1 MVARPAPQWFTQAN
15 ASSRSGP
22 VKGLAQLVREATD
35 GGRALIET
43 LAGIALDDGAAAR
56 DRISAAQ
63 VLLDRGFGRAVET
76 SLTINA
82 DAGSSSALA
91 TLSDDALEQ
100 LAATLGPTGR
110 TVPLPPATRATAL
123 DAIGDAPP
131 EVLECSPLRPAHA
144 PVAPSGSPESVSPPN
159 GADIPAPI
167 GAVPPPAAVRPRRRV
182 VVPSPPTRRAVTS
195 DGGTGTADGAEG
207 PGRKDGGEGGTD
219 PRRPPLAGTGPL

>member
-1 MVARPAPQWFTQAN
+1 MVARPAPQWFTQAS
-15 ASSRSGP
+15 ASARSGP

-35 GGRALIET
+35 GGRALIDT

-91 TLSDDALEQ
+91 ALSDDALEQ
-100 LAATLGPTGR
+100 LAATLGPGGR
-110 TVPLPPATRATAL
+110 TVSLPPAARAEAL

-144 PVAPSGSPESVSPPN
+144 PVASPADPSSVSPPN
-159 GADIPAPI
+159 GADIPVPV

-182 VVPSPPTRRAVTS
+182 VVPGPATRRTVSS
-195 DGGTGTADGAEG
+195 DTATDCGTTKVQAQDIVVA
-207 PGRKDGGEGGTD
+207 EGGTD

>member
-1 MVARPAPQWFTQAN
+1 MPSNPPPVWFTSNTAK
-15 ASSRSGP
+15 SGYGP
-22 VKGLAQLVREATD
+22 QKGLSQLVREATD
-35 GGRALIET
+35 GGRALIDT

-91 TLSDDALEQ
+91 SLSDDALEQ
-100 LAATLGPTGR
+100 LAATLGPGGR
-110 TVPLPPATRATAL
+110 TVSLPPATRATAL

-131 EVLECSPLRPAHA
+131 EVLECAPLRPAHA
-144 PVAPSGSPESVSPPN
+144 PVAASNPPESVSTPN
-159 GADIPAPI
+159 GSDIPAPI

-182 VVPSPPTRRAVTS
+182 VVPGPTTRRTVSS
-195 DGGTGTADGAEG
+195 DTATYCSETKVQAQDVVV
-207 PGRKDGGEGGTD
+207 GEGGST
-219 PRRPPLAGTGPL
+219 PLFSPTAGTEPL

>member
-1 MVARPAPQWFTQAN
+1 MSHPPKPVWIAN
-15 ASSRSGP
+15 ATGHRGP
-22 VKGLAQLVREATD
+22 VKGLSQLVREATD
-35 GGRALIET
+35 GGRALIDT
-43 LAGIALDDGAAAR
+43 LASIALDDGAAAR

-91 TLSDDALEQ
+91 SLSDDALEQ
-100 LAATLGPTGR
+100 LAATLGPGGR
-110 TVPLPPATRATAL
+110 TVSLPPAARATAL

-144 PVAPSGSPESVSPPN
+144 PGASESVSPPN

-167 GAVPPPAAVRPRRRV
+167 GAVPPPATVRPRRRV
-182 VVPSPPTRRAVTS
+182 VVPGPATRRTWTA
-195 DGGTGTADGAEG
+195 DGGTGTADGVEG
-207 PGRKDGGEGGTD
+207 PRRKDGGEGGTD
-219 PRRPPLAGTGPL
+219 PRRPPRAGTEPL